1 MTTFL
6 AYPMKG
12 NTMKTR
18 QLAFCIFLAILAGPV
33 AASQTQKPGMS
44 KKELERM
51 ERMFGI
57 TPATKRADE
66 AVRRQVAARFNEEQR
81 KRIYA
86 ELTRAEARAT
96 HEAAQTYEPPF
107 RDSAESNA
115 FMALE
120 DRLTDRFRRQIEKQH
135 RLTPVQRKAIE
146 REGTQ
151 KDWPAP
157 GIMKQRR

>member
-1 MTTFL
+1 
-6 AYPMKG
+6 
-12 NTMKTR
+12 
-18 QLAFCIFLAILAGPV
+18 
-33 AASQTQKPGMS
+33 
-44 KKELERM
+44 M